1 MRKRWISVTLA
12 LSIAAIA
19 CVGLA
24 VVSSGS
30 ARTGTKARWGSGAS
44 SVGATANRPAASKA
58 VRANVTQTIVVTE
71 RYSNDDA
78 TVTPPTTSPTGVGGY
93 DVFRDPL
100 YNGSDTQVGHVL
112 ATCMPAFDGDSL
124 CHGVL
129 EFAGGNITID
139 GSGIS
144 TDGSLVL
151 AITGG
156 TGEYVGA
163 SGQVSINTAVSAA
176 AARITISLTSG

>member
-1 MRKRWISVTLA
+1 MRKRWISVALA
-12 LSIAAIA
+12 LLVAAIA
-19 CVGLA
+19 FVGLA
-24 VVSSGS
+24 AVSSGS
-30 ARTGTKARWGSGAS
+30 TSTDATARWGFGAQ
-44 SVGATANRPAASKA
+44 SVSAPANPPAASTA
-58 VRANVTQTIVVTE
+58 PTSNATQTIVVIE
-71 RYSNDDA
+71 RYSNDAA

-100 YNGSDTQVGHVL
+100 FNGSDTRVGHVL

-129 EFAGGNITID
+129 EFAGGDITID
-139 GSGIS
+139 GSGII

-163 SGQVSINTAVSAA
+163 SGQANINTAASAA

>member
-1 MRKRWISVTLA
+1 MRKRWISAALA

-19 CVGLA
+19 FVGLA
-24 VVSSGS
+24 AASSGS
-30 ARTGTKARWGSGAS
+30 TSKGATARWGFGVSSAGAS
-44 SVGATANRPAASKA
+44 ANRAAASKA
-58 VRANVTQTIVVTE
+58 ATSNATQTIIVTE
-71 RYSNDDA
+71 RYSNDAA

-124 CHGVL
+124 CRGVV
-129 EFAGGNITID
+129 EFAGGNISID
-139 GSGIS
+139 GSGIF

-163 SGQVSINTAVSAA
+163 SGQVNINTAASAT